1 MSLHEALRDGFT
13 QGEAMSGSPLHH
25 LNSMAHAAR
34 LNVLLS
40 PLNIGASKGKG
51 KAFPAEQPRS
61 YATMANLS
69 SQNPLKGAPLLR
81 PDQFRPSFNPPNP
94 GNIFLNNLMHQGYD
108 SMKGYGQE
116 PIGKVVGESPIN
128 PLFVHDKKGKHNAN
142 CVPGMEGL
150 NSESEEGI
158 AKSPSAIII
167 PSSELENWM
176 RFLPHHPRHRHRH
189 RRRLRPACIF
199 WIFLQ
204 VSQRRSMAKLSGMR
218 SESLPAPSAGLASIL
233 RDHKDILGAS
243 NGRANIVLGVVDAL
257 GPQPVLV
264 SSSSDSCFCKTE
276 GAGEWHELKEG
287 VLATESRSC
296 QPDLSRLQQIH
307 HDRHHHRLP
316 SPDPRINQL
325 NVNGPAKN
333 VGVVLECAKADIE
346 VADTSVLGIKAKKRA
361 NGTISDHDFGLAKQ
375 RASREVSEKSSS
387 RRRERGST
395 VSIAL
400 ENTTGLYHQAQLQG
414 ALATSQEKTG
424 SCRSSVSLMIPQVR
438 GDMAKKLS
446 KVYAERQSA
455 PVQVPDWSKIMV
467 KANGKSEEGNK
478 DDDDDRLP
486 PHELLAKEYARSQMT
501 TFSVCEGHGRTLKGR
516 DLSRVRDA
524 VWSQMGFAD

>member
-1 MSLHEALRDGFT
+1 MVVLGLSEV
-13 QGEAMSGSPLHH
+13 QG
-25 LNSMAHAAR
+25 
-34 LNVLLS
+34 
-40 PLNIGASKGKG
+40 
-51 KAFPAEQPRS
+51 
-61 YATMANLS
+61 
-69 SQNPLKGAPLLR
+69 
-81 PDQFRPSFNPPNP
+81 
-94 GNIFLNNLMHQGYD
+94 
-108 SMKGYGQE
+108 
-116 PIGKVVGESPIN
+116 
-128 PLFVHDKKGKHNAN
+128 
-142 CVPGMEGL
+142 
-150 NSESEEGI
+150 
-158 AKSPSAIII
+158 
-167 PSSELENWM
+167 
-176 RFLPHHPRHRHRH
+176 
-189 RRRLRPACIF
+189 
-199 WIFLQ
+199 
-204 VSQRRSMAKLSGMR
+204 RRSMAKLSGMS
-218 SESLPAPSAGLASIL
+218 SEALPAPSAGLASIL
-233 RDHKDILGAS
+233 RDHKAILGAS
-243 NGRANIVLGVVDAL
+243 NGRANIVLGVVEAL

-264 SSSSDSCFCKTE
+264 SSSSESCFCKTE

-287 VLATESRSC
+287 VSAAESRSC
-296 QPDLSRLQQIH
+296 QPDLSRLLQIH

-316 SPDPRINQL
+316 SPDARINQL
-325 NVNGPAKN
+325 NLHGPAKN

-361 NGTISDHDFGLAKQ
+361 NGTVSDHDFGLAKQ
-375 RASREVSEKSSS
+375 RASREESERSSS

-424 SCRSSVSLMIPQVR
+424 SCRSTLSLMIPQVR

-467 KANGKSEEGNK
+467 KANGKPVNMMDKDSEEGDK

-486 PHELLAKEYARSQMT
+486 PHELLAKEYSRSQMT